1 VWKQGANEQ
10 KSNGGERMFVEERRN
25 EILRLL
31 SETGKVKT
39 IELAEL
45 FGVSEPTIRRD
56 ISVLNKQEVL
66 IRTHGGALVLDS
78 DGGEPSFIEKVD
90 KFAEEKTQIGKIA
103 ANFITDGKTILLDAG
118 TTTLQVAKYI
128 NAKNVTVLTNSLDI
142 AYELEN
148 KPEVEV
154 ILLGGTIRWNTRA
167 MVGPLT
173 EAAMKRFRVDM
184 LFVGANAIS
193 IEGGITTPNLI
204 ESQTKRIMIDIARRT
219 FVVTD
224 HTKFDRT
231 EFCQIA
237 SLKNIAGIITDY
249 KVPQE
254 IIEKYEAEDIEI
266 IIKEGD
272 LIDTDNYPKSGD
284 R

>member
-1 VWKQGANEQ
+1 
-10 KSNGGERMFVEERRN
+10 MFVEERRN

-56 ISVLNKQEVL
+56 ISDLNKQELL
-66 IRTHGGALVLDS
+66 IRTHGGALTAES
-78 DGGEPSFIEKVD
+78 NRGEPSFSEKVD
-90 KFAEEKTQIGKIA
+90 KYAEEKTQIGKTA
-103 ANFITDGKTILLDAG
+103 AAFITDGKTILLDAG
-118 TTTLQVAKYI
+118 TTTLQVAKHI
-128 NAKNVTVLTNSLDI
+128 NAKNVTVITNSLDI

-167 MVGPLT
+167 MVGPIT
-173 EAAMKRFRVDM
+173 EVTMKRFRVDM
-184 LFVGANAIS
+184 LFVGTNAIS

-204 ESQTKRIMIDIARRT
+204 ESQTKKTMIDIARRT

-224 HTKFDRT
+224 HTKFDRV

-237 SLKNIAGIITDY
+237 SIKSIAGVITDH
-249 KVPQE
+249 KIPQE
-254 IIEKYEAEDIEI
+254 IIEKYEDADIEI
-266 IIKEGD
+266 IVKEGD
-272 LIDTDNYPKSGD
+272 VIDIDNYPKSSD
-284 R
+284 